1 MDKKFDVYIDSAI
14 KELYNP
20 TFNLIK
26 QYLEVMEVEK
36 ESGIPKVARIDDKQS
51 DSDVM
56 IYFHVKD
63 ERFFIVINVTK
74 KNPFDIVWAWI
85 ESGHRVYLTAT
96 SKKLTYKELSKN
108 LSLLPLSGWS
118 KEDIRKQDQREYKF
132 SRVSYEPNEN
142 EAYGLE
148 EKLIELLIELEKDTK
163 GVRSLSKV
171 ADTSISICKNQY
183 ISANTAI
190 CFNKDIINRLNNLN
204 LEIDID
210 TYICGNEIK

>member
-1 MDKKFDVYIDSAI
+1 
-14 KELYNP
+14 
-20 TFNLIK
+20 
-26 QYLEVMEVEK
+26 
-36 ESGIPKVARIDDKQS
+36 
-51 DSDVM
+51 
-56 IYFHVKD
+56 
-63 ERFFIVINVTK
+63 
-74 KNPFDIVWAWI
+74 
-85 ESGHRVYLTAT
+85 VYLTAT

>member
-74 KNPFDIVWAWI
+74 KIHSTSFGHGLNLDIECI
-85 ESGHRVYLTAT
+85 
-96 SKKLTYKELSKN
+96 
-108 LSLLPLSGWS
+108 LPLL
-118 KEDIRKQDQREYKF
+118 Q
-132 SRVSYEPNEN
+132 
-142 EAYGLE
+142 
-148 EKLIELLIELEKDTK
+148 
-163 GVRSLSKV
+163 
-171 ADTSISICKNQY
+171 KN
-183 ISANTAI
+183 
-190 CFNKDIINRLNNLN
+190 
-204 LEIDID
+204 
-210 TYICGNEIK
+210 